1 MLKITIGILL
11 AFKLM
16 EMTEFSWWGITALLL
31 MAVAFQV
38 IDEAVN
44 KD

>member
-1 MLKITIGILL
+1 MLKITVGILL

-16 EMTEFSWWGITALLL
+16 EMTDFSWWGIIALLL
-31 MAVAFQV
+31 MVVAFQV
-38 IDEAVN
+38 IDEAAK